1 MKYILFDLDGT
12 LADSSEGIVNCF
24 EYAFRRMGAAPPPRA
39 KLRACIGPP
48 LLDSFRT
55 FCGGDEA
62 EALRGVRFYRER
74 YGEKGWRECVL
85 YPGVAESL
93 ARLQA
98 QGHVLGVATSKPQR
112 FAERILRGQG
122 IEGRFPAVVGGREDN
137 SFDDKGDIIREAM
150 RLLGAPRTQTAMVGD
165 RLHDVAGA
173 KKNGILS
180 VGVYGGFAA
189 PGGLEGAGGGFVA
202 EDFSAACRIAA
213 CENFSE

>member
-1 MKYILFDLDGT
+1 MREKRYLLFDLDGT

-122 IEGRFPAVVGGREDN
+122 IEGRFTAVVGSREDN

-165 RLHDVAGA
+165 RLYTDIATGVNFGMTS
-173 KKNGILS
+173 ILVLS
-180 VGVYGGFAA
+180 GETTQSMLDASEIR
-189 PGGLEGAGGGFVA
+189 P
-202 EDFSAACRIAA
+202 SAVFGRLSDMIPYL
-213 CENFSE
+213 